1 MVKKTI
7 EYEDY
12 NGNKITEDFFFDIS
26 PAEAIEMETEQH
38 GGLGENL
45 KKMANTNNI
54 PELMKF
60 FKEFVLRSYGVKSP
74 DGIRFIK
81 SPELAQQF
89 TETKAYSELFVELLT
104 DHNALASFINGVL
117 PKNLKD
123 IVAKVEQDQQAQLA
137 EQEQQKKLQQE
148 ALNKISNIPAPPK
161 H

>member
-12 NGNKITEDFFFDIS
+12 NGNKIKDDFFFDIS

-81 SPELAQQF
+81 SPQLAQEF

-104 DHNALASFINGVL
+104 DHNALAAFVNGVL
-117 PKNLKD
+117 PKNLKE
-123 IVAKVEQDQQAQLA
+123 IVAKVEADQQAQLD
-137 EQEQQKKLQQE
+137 EQEKAKLKQQE
-148 ALNKISNIPAPPK
+148 ALNNIHNIPAPRQ
-161 H
+161 